1 MRIVGRTAA
10 LLVVTLTVSHAQDD
24 NRDKILFA
32 SETERPAALG
42 KKLARNIWIDQKEI
56 WTSPFHMH
64 ESDAK
69 WWLIFGGATAALIAT
84 DRNIVR
90 SLPNT
95 DNEVRISNY
104 ISHAGAVYTTI
115 SIGAGF
121 YGIGALVKNPKA
133 RETGILGL
141 EAMLDSGIV
150 VLVLKEIA
158 QRERPTQNFG
168 NGRFFVG
175 GDSFPSGHSIAG
187 WSLAS
192 VVAHEYHT
200 SKLIPIMAY
209 TLASVVS
216 VSRVTGRD
224 HFPSDVLASAGMGWF
239 MGRYVYRTHMDHEIH
254 RHSTS
259 WASPAVAPMMGA
271 RSYGMS
277 LVWSN

>member
-104 ISHAGAVYTTI
+104 ISHAGALYTTI

-121 YGIGALVKNPKA
+121 YAIGALVKNPKA

-200 SKLIPIMAY
+200 SKFIPIMAY

-259 WASPAVAPMMGA
+259 WASPAVVPMMSA
-271 RSYGMS
+271 RSYGIS